1 MMDVTTLLVSEVE
14 AKQYSSV
21 PLCVTLPFLPPGE
34 KPFETIE
41 DLVQDGLITLYMEAN
56 HVEDYLKSARESRS
70 LRRVV
75 AMGQDTSS
83 ASNEAVFSEENIGD
97 LPPPVPSRGVSQR
110 KLPYQPC
117 TFPHRKDTINVPAPP
132 SHAHELHR
140 IYEEVRD
147 EGLPPPV
154 PNGLERPLMPN
165 GLKPPMNPVCLFI

>member
-1 MMDVTTLLVSEVE
+1 MDVTTLLVSEVE

-70 LRRVV
+70 LQRVV